1 MYRARRKS
9 ETTSLATIAVC
20 RSEKPSLMLGS
31 AALTRTPITPSTT
44 ISSISEN
51 PPSRRRE
58 GRAVAVVDPHRVE
71 GLAGRG
77 VVEIAEALPLRLI
90 DCQIYTDH
98 LASLGAREISRTHFQ
113 RTLEVALAR
122 PATALGALPRCRADA
137 LRWAA

>member
-1 MYRARRKS
+1 M
-9 ETTSLATIAVC
+9 TSDTPTIY
-20 RSEKPSLMLGS
+20 
-31 AALTRTPITPSTT
+31 
-44 ISSISEN
+44 
-51 PPSRRRE
+51 
-58 GRAVAVVDPHRVE
+58 VE
-71 GLAGRG
+71 VRQRLQR
-77 VVEIAEALPLRLI
+77 EIAEALPLRLI